1 VTVDRRRRTLRL
13 LAPALVALAAAPAAA
28 CPWHPKWNYFGIW
41 LPGPE
46 SWTREA
52 LAARLAAPASTPIA
66 DAVEGGPSE
75 VGQWQPPQE
84 WPVIAIHAALLP
96 NGRVLHYSYPDG
108 GAGSNA
114 KIWDPVDNS
123 FTDAPINSDLFCS
136 GLALLPDGRL
146 FVAGGN
152 DTDPCGFQGQLYTHT
167 FDPLD
172 GVWTQLG
179 DMSVGRW
186 YPSNVALP
194 DGSQLILSG
203 LDRQCTTTPVME
215 RYSPRGGLE
224 VRPGGERFTALFP
237 RLHLLTSG
245 EVAHVGPEPETWIYD
260 PVGDAWR
267 FVAATLID
275 HRYDGSS
282 FRMPAAPD
290 VIVACG
296 GNRFDPPGEPATGS
310 CERIDFSD
318 PDPEWQPTGAM
329 NFGRAH
335 FNPVILPDGKVL
347 TVGGGLAQTDDL
359 YGEPVLNAEMYDPA
373 TETWT
378 LLPAQVHGRMYHSTA
393 VLLSDGR
400 VISAGQDAGDG
411 AYTGEIYE
419 PPYLFRG
426 PRPTMGSAPSEVSY
440 ADTFVV
446 ATPQAADIAAVVL
459 IAPTTVTHSVNTGQR
474 YIALPFAVSGP
485 GELSV
490 TAPAS
495 GAEAPPGFYML
506 FVVDGDGVPSVA
518 SWLGLATEIFA
529 DGFEAGSTVAW
540 DSTVP

>member
-1 VTVDRRRRTLRL
+1 MSAL
-13 LAPALVALAAAPAAA
+13 LVAVALALATAPTVA
-28 CPWHPKWNYFGIW
+28 CPWQEPGKHVGPWA
-41 LPGPE
+41 PGPA
-46 SWTREA
+46 SWATGA
-52 LAARLAAPASTPIA
+52 LAARLATPASTPIA

-108 GAGSNA
+108 GPGSNA
-114 KIWDPVDNS
+114 KTWDPVTGE
-123 FTDAPINSDLFCS
+123 FEDAPVDTDLFCS
-136 GLALLPDGRL
+136 GLALLPDGRV
-146 FVAGGN
+146 FVTGGN
-152 DTDPCGFQGQLYTHT
+152 DYDCTFQGRQDTHV
-167 FDPLD
+167 FDFRQ
-172 GVWTQLG
+172 GTWTQLG

-215 RYSPRGGLE
+215 RYSPGGGLE
-224 VRPGGERFTALFP
+224 VQPGGERFTALFP
-237 RLHLLTSG
+237 RLHLLTNG
-245 EVAHVGPEPETWIYD
+245 EVAHVGPEPDTFVYD
-260 PVGDAWR
+260 PVGDAWSY
-267 FVAATLID
+267 VDSTLD
-275 HRYDGSS
+275 GDRYDGTS
-282 FRMPAAPD
+282 FRMPGAPD
-290 VIVACG
+290 TIVACG
-296 GNRFDPPGEPATGS
+296 GNRYEPPGAPATQS
-310 CERIDFSD
+310 CEKIDFSD
-318 PDPEWQPTGAM
+318 PDPAWQPTGSM

-335 FNPVILPDGKVL
+335 FNPVLLPDGKVL
-347 TVGGGLAQTDDL
+347 AIGGGLAQTDDL

-373 TETWT
+373 TETWIE
-378 LLPAQVHGRMYHSTA
+378 LPAQVYGRMYHSTA
-393 VLLSDGR
+393 VLLPDGR
-400 VISAGQDAGDG
+400 VISAGQDSGEG
-411 AYTGEIYE
+411 AYAGEIYE

-426 PRPTMGSAPSEVSY
+426 PRPTIGSAPSEVTY

-446 ATPQAADIAAVVL
+446 TTPQAAAVTSVVL

-474 YIALPFAVSGP
+474 YIELPFTLSGP

-490 TAPAS
+490 TAPAG

-506 FVVDGDGVPSVA
+506 FVVDGDDVPSVA